1 MSIQRKSVT
10 KSDIVRE
17 IKAQGN
23 TITSMYQ
30 HMMFIDDILA
40 KFVNFLEKEDEFAEY
55 LTKIEEDGKSKQ
67 QEREQGRGNSAT
79 SE

>member
-17 IKAQGN
+17 IKAQG
-23 TITSMYQ
+23 TTLQSMYQ

-67 QEREQGRGNSAT
+67 QERERGRGNSAT